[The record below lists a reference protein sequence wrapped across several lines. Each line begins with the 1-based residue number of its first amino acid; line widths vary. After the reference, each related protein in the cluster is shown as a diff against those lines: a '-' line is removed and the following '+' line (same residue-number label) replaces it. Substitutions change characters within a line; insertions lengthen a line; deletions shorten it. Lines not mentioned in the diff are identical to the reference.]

1 MMKRIID
8 RLNEFDGWIG
18 VIIGIVTVFAGI
30 VGTLQVHAGNLNTD
44 YRAETQRYSL
54 DAMRIRS
61 VGETMVSAN
70 LDYAARVDELL
81 TQQND
86 LAELTGQTDAV
97 ATLSEA
103 KAALAI
109 ISPAYGEP
117 YASMGD
123 KAAAAYEVD
132 VYLRDATRAEQMRTF
147 MQALDM
153 AWDSKANTYIVHLTL
168 LAVVLGLL
176 GLCLVMSDIPRLMIF
191 STAIL
196 ISLITLNWSIQT
208 YSEPLPAYS

>member
-30 VGTLQVHAGNLNTD
+30 VGTLQVHAGNLNTN

-147 MQALDM
+147 MQALDIPHDQINVNGGAIAM
-153 AWDSKANTYIVHLTL
+153 GHPLGATGAMILGTL
-168 LAVVLGLL
+168 LDELERRDLSTGLAT
-176 GLCLVMSDIPRLMIF
+176 LCVGAGMG
-191 STAIL
+191 TATI
-196 ISLITLNWSIQT
+196 I
-208 YSEPLPAYS
+208 ERV